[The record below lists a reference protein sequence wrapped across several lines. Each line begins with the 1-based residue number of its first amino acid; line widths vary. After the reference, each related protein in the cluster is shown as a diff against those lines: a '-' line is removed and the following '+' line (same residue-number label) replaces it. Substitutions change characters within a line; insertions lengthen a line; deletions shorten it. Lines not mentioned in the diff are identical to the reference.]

1 MATEAKGGAGT
12 YRQPARVLIVDDH
25 PIVRMGLVRL
35 LEHEPG
41 LEVCG
46 LAEDAPTALN
56 ALSSA
61 RPDVVVLDISLPGK
75 SGLELIKDIKAR
87 RPGLPV
93 LVLSIHDET
102 LYAERVLRAGAS
114 GFIMKDEAAQ
124 EVAEAIRR
132 VAAGEIYLSKRMVN
146 RALLTA
152 LRGETSAPGTPLER
166 LSDRELEVFEL
177 MGTGMSTRQVA
188 ERLHLSVK
196 TVETHRSRIKRKLGL
211 SSATD
216 LLRHAV
222 LWAQGVRARGDGPF
236 GGQ

>member
-1 MATEAKGGAGT
+1 
-12 YRQPARVLIVDDH
+12 
-25 PIVRMGLVRL
+25 
-35 LEHEPG
+35 
-41 LEVCG
+41 
-46 LAEDAPTALN
+46 
-56 ALSSA
+56 
-61 RPDVVVLDISLPGK
+61 
-75 SGLELIKDIKAR
+75 
-87 RPGLPV
+87 V

-211 SSATD
+211 NSATD